1 MNVKKQHQSKKQR
14 EKVKDFLPLY
24 LMLVPA
30 VIITFIFMY
39 LPLPGLIISF
49 MDYDMFGGFAASKW
63 VGLQNIKT
71 LIELPNVLQSVL
83 NTLTI
88 SVLSIVIVF
97 PIPIILAVLLNEVK
111 NEYYKRT
118 IQTVTYLPHFL
129 SWISV
134 IGIAYSFYAID
145 GTFNDFRVWLFGED
159 TVRNFYLGDNS
170 FFVPNVLILTIW
182 KETGWSSILY
192 LAALTG
198 IDMQLYEAAALD
210 GAGRFRQFIH
220 VTLPGIAPTVIIML
234 ILKVGQV
241 FASNFDLIYGLQNA
255 FIEYDVISTIVYKS
269 GIEQGQFEVST
280 ALGFMQGIIAL
291 ILTLAADKLSKKIN
305 GVSIW

>member
-24 LMLVPA
+24 LMLAPA

-111 NEYYKRT
+111 NEYY
-118 IQTVTYLPHFL
+118 
-129 SWISV
+129 
-134 IGIAYSFYAID
+134 
-145 GTFNDFRVWLFGED
+145 
-159 TVRNFYLGDNS
+159 
-170 FFVPNVLILTIW
+170 
-182 KETGWSSILY
+182 
-192 LAALTG
+192 
-198 IDMQLYEAAALD
+198 
-210 GAGRFRQFIH
+210 
-220 VTLPGIAPTVIIML
+220 
-234 ILKVGQV
+234 
-241 FASNFDLIYGLQNA
+241 
-255 FIEYDVISTIVYKS
+255 
-269 GIEQGQFEVST
+269 
-280 ALGFMQGIIAL
+280 
-291 ILTLAADKLSKKIN
+291 
-305 GVSIW
+305 

>member
-1 MNVKKQHQSKKQR
+1 
-14 EKVKDFLPLY
+14 
-24 LMLVPA
+24 MLAPA

-234 ILKVGQV
+234 ILKVGQI